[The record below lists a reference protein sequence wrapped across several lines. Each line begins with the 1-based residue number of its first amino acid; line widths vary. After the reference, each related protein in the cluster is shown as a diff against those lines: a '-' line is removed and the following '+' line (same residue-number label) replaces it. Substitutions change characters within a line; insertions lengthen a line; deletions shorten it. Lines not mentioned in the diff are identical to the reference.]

1 MAFDAVQPEPVCD
14 RRRRYAV
21 ILAGG
26 KGERF
31 WPYSRAKLP
40 KHLLCLAGADQLIC
54 QTFER
59 LKGVVPEGQ
68 IYVIT
73 HSSQR
78 EGILAACKGLR
89 AENLI
94 LEPVAKDT
102 APAIAVA
109 TLWIQRLDPKATL
122 LFLPADQ
129 KIDPLGPYH
138 AALEAAFA
146 CSEEYPAII
155 TFGIVPS
162 FAATGYGY
170 MRKGPLFKTIQ
181 QEALFGVGGFVEK
194 PDIATAKSYIAR
206 GTYLWNTG
214 FFVGSTSTLRK
225 AYEKHAP
232 SIHTIIQA
240 IEADLETGTTWET
253 AVARHYERFEKRSF
267 DYAVLEKA
275 SNLLMLEAKF
285 SWDDLGSWLAL
296 ERHTAPD
303 THHNIR
309 KGLTLLHECRNNIIV
324 SDPKHL
330 IGALG
335 VDDMIIVHTP
345 DATLVC
351 PKHKSER
358 IKELMK
364 ILAENEGLRAY
375 L

>member
-1 MAFDAVQPEPVCD
+1 MQPPPVCD
-14 RRRRYAV
+14 RQKRYAI

-54 QTFER
+54 QTFDR

-89 AENLI
+89 AENLL

-109 TLWIQRLDPKATL
+109 TLWIQRRDPTATL

-146 CSEEYPAII
+146 CAEEYPAIV
-155 TFGIVPS
+155 TFGVPPS
-162 FAATGYGY
+162 FASTGYGY
-170 MRKGPLFKTIQ
+170 LRKGPLFKTIQ
-181 QEALFGVGGFVEK
+181 QQPLFGVGGFVEK
-194 PDIATAKSYIAR
+194 PDIATAKGYIAR
-206 GTYLWNTG
+206 GTYFWNGG
-214 FFVGSTSTLRK
+214 FFVSSASTLRK
-225 AYEKHAP
+225 AYAKHAP
-232 SIHTIIQA
+232 SIHSIIHA
-240 IEADLETGTTWET
+240 IAADMEMGIPWET
-253 AVARHYERFEKRSF
+253 ALGSHYERFEKRSV

-275 SNLLMLEAKF
+275 ANLLMLEAKF
-285 SWDDLGSWLAL
+285 AWDDLGSWLAL

-309 KGLTLLHECRNNIIV
+309 KGLSLVHECRNNIIV
-324 SDPKHL
+324 SDSKHL
-330 IGALG
+330 VGALG
-335 VDDMIIVHTP
+335 VNDMIIVHTA
-345 DATLVC
+345 DATLIC

-358 IKELMK
+358 IKELLKM
-364 ILAENEGLRAY
+364 LAEDQELRAY